1 MTTALP
7 LPSVIAVAAESVAP
21 LLLTGSVKVTV
32 TPVAGVDVDPLVTVA
47 VMMLT
52 CPTVTDVVE
61 APIDTAYAVVD
72 DPVLVIV
79 KALVAVPT
87 AA

>member
-1 MTTALP
+1 LP
-7 LPSVIAVAAESVAP
+7 LPSVVAVAEDSVAP
-21 LLLTGSVKVTV
+21 LSLTGSVKVTV
-32 TPVAGVDVDPLVTVA
+32 TPPAGVDVDPLVLVTVA

-79 KALVAVPT
+79 KALVAVP
-87 AA
+87 AAA

>member
-1 MTTALP
+1 
-7 LPSVIAVAAESVAP
+7 
-21 LLLTGSVKVTV
+21 LLTGSVKDTV
-32 TPVAGVDVDPLVTVA
+32 TPPAGVDVDPLVLVTVA

-52 CPTVTDVVE
+52 CPAVTDVAE
-61 APIDTAYAVVD
+61 EPIDTAYIVVA
-72 DPVLVIV
+72 DPALVIT

>member
-1 MTTALP
+1 LP
-7 LPSVIAVAAESVAP
+7 LPSVVAVAADSVAP
-21 LLLTGSVKVTV
+21 LLLIGSAKVTV
-32 TPVAGVDVDPLVTVA
+32 TPPEAVDPLVTVA

-52 CPTVTDVVE
+52 CPAVTDVAEV
-61 APIDTAYAVVD
+61 PIDTAYIVVA
-72 DPVLVIV
+72 DPALVIA